1 MAAFLLGF
9 ELALQGFFQAR
20 LLQVLVQLL
29 QQLAAG
35 LALNA
40 AQGLDGHLSNARQ
53 GIHRGAG
60 GDPLQDFGFIAP
72 LQQPQGGDH
81 NFGS

>member
-9 ELALQGFFQAR
+9 ELALQGFFKTR

-40 AQGLDGHLSNARQ
+40 TQGLDRHLGYARQ
-53 GIHRGAG
+53 GIHRGACA
-60 GDPLQDFGFIAP
+60 DPLQDFRFIAP

-81 NFGS
+81 NLGS